1 VKLLKDLLILIRCFL
16 APRQPPQRGG
26 FFNGRIH
33 LRRVR
38 LSDILT
44 TFIYTKEKKARDI
57 SVECILL
64 KTFIQ
69 KSLKLR
75 TASVRKC
82 KMYVGIYREI
92 RLGLS
97 FFATIAFTLQYI
109 KVKNKIVYKSYKDNS
124 NCYLPEQE

>member
-1 VKLLKDLLILIRCFL
+1 MKLLKDLLILIRCFL

-57 SVECILL
+57 LGGMH
-64 KTFIQ
+64 TFENFHTKVAKIENSFGKEVQ
-69 KSLKLR
+69 N
-75 TASVRKC
+75 VR
-82 KMYVGIYREI
+82 R
-92 RLGLS
+92 
-97 FFATIAFTLQYI
+97 YI
-109 KVKNKIVYKSYKDNS
+109 
-124 NCYLPEQE
+124 

>member
-44 TFIYTKEKKARDI
+44 TFIYTKEKK
-57 SVECILL
+57 STGHFGLNFSGMH
-64 KTFIQ
+64 TFENFYTKVAKIENSFGKEVQ
-69 KSLKLR
+69 N
-75 TASVRKC
+75 VR
-82 KMYVGIYREI
+82 R
-92 RLGLS
+92 
-97 FFATIAFTLQYI
+97 YI
-109 KVKNKIVYKSYKDNS
+109 
-124 NCYLPEQE
+124 

>member
-97 FFATIAFTLQYI
+97 FFGHHCIHLTI
-109 KVKNKIVYKSYKDNS
+109 YKSKK
-124 NCYLPEQE
+124 